1 MGDRLQK
8 DKRKIER
15 DINGEVMSHK
25 GDRHMNEWWDER
37 ETDQQ
42 SNSQTV
48 KQTDPEE
55 AAHTLGVWHRA
66 GSWAAGNPGFCTT
79 AWRETLCFR
88 KLQFQL

>member
-8 DKRKIER
+8 DKRKIEG
-15 DINGEVMSHK
+15 DINGEVMSYK

-42 SNSQTV
+42 SNNQAV

-55 AAHTLGVWHRA
+55 VAHTFGIWHWA